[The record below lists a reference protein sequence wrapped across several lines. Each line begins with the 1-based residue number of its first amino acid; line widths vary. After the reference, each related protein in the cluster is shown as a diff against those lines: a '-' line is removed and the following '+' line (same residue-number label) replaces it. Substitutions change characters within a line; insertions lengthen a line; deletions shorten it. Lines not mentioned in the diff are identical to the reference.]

1 MWFHRYGWTWFKG
14 HKYIVKSFHENVFS
28 IDSQLC
34 GNTPPWK
41 QRHTGCFSVVPYL
54 PSDSKRKNSVAQV
67 GLGQRQSTSTVTSDP
82 VILIQIEH
90 NWWLFEFFRQFLMTN
105 HHFFYYLR
113 KYLLGTFAEVSLDQL
128 C

>member
-1 MWFHRYGWTWFKG
+1 M
-14 HKYIVKSFHENVFS
+14 KSFHENVFS

-90 NWWLFEFFRQFLMTN
+90 N
-105 HHFFYYLR
+105 
-113 KYLLGTFAEVSLDQL
+113 
-128 C
+128 